1 MAKRAAED
9 QLKTLSR
16 GTVEIVSEKE
26 LLEKFATGKPLKV
39 KAGFD
44 PTAPDIHLGHTVVI
58 NKMREFQELAHDVIF
73 IVGSFT
79 AMIGDPSGVD
89 KMRPKL
95 SFAQVQ
101 KNAETYA
108 RQVYKIL
115 DKSKTKV
122 VFNHE
127 WLSPLKAEE
136 VFHLASQMTVA
147 RMLERDDF
155 EKRYEGEKPIAVAE
169 FLYPLFQA
177 YDSYHIKADI
187 ELGGTDQ
194 KFNLL
199 VGRDIQKAYGQEPQ
213 AIMLMP
219 LLVGTDGVQKMSK
232 SLGNYI
238 GIDEPAKEIFG
249 KVMRISDE
257 LMWQYYELLSKTG
270 LSDIQKMKQEVSEG
284 KLHPK
289 LAKVTL
295 AKELVARFYDKKTAE
310 QEAEEFDRVFKEK
323 QTPTDIEEFC
333 LKTSEKKLSLI
344 QILSQSKLVSSNSDG
359 KRAIKQ
365 GSVRVDG
372 EKVDDA
378 NLEIPTNK
386 TILIQ
391 VGKRLFKKIKFS
403 S

>member
-1 MAKRAAED
+1 MARKLVDE
-9 QLKTLSR
+9 QLKTLQR
-16 GTVEIVSEKE
+16 GAVEIISEKE
-26 LLEKFATGKPLKV
+26 LLEKLARGKPLKV

-58 NKMREFQELAHDVIF
+58 NKMREFQELGHDVIF

-95 SFAQVQ
+95 SFGEVQ

-115 DKSKTKV
+115 DKSKTQV

-136 VFHLASQMTVA
+136 VFQLASHTTVA

-199 VGRDIQKAYGQEPQ
+199 VGREIQRAYGQESQ

-219 LLVGTDGVQKMSK
+219 LLVGTDGVSKMSK

-238 GIDEPAKEIFG
+238 GIDEPSREIFG
-249 KVMRISDE
+249 KVMRISDD
-257 LMWQYYELLSKTG
+257 LMWQYYELLSKTS
-270 LSDIQKMKQEVSEG
+270 LDDIQKMKKEVESG

-289 LAKVTL
+289 SAKIQL
-295 AKELVARFYDKKTAE
+295 AKELVTRFYDKKIAD

-333 LKTSEKKLSLI
+333 IKTAEKKMGLVH
-344 QILSQSKLVSSNSDG
+344 ILSQSKLVSSNSDG

-365 GSVRVDG
+365 GSVRIDG
-372 EKVDDA
+372 QKVDDA
-378 NLEIPTNK
+378 NLEIPTTK

-403 S
+403 

>member
-1 MAKRAAED
+1 MARKTADEE
-9 QLKTLSR
+9 LKILNR
-16 GTVEIVSEKE
+16 GTVEIISEKE
-26 LLEKFATGKPLKV
+26 LLEKLGRGKPLKV

-58 NKMREFQELAHDVIF
+58 NKMREFQELGHDVIF

-95 SFAQVQ
+95 SFEKVQ

-136 VFHLASQMTVA
+136 VFQLASHMTVA

-199 VGRDIQKAYGQEPQ
+199 VGREIQKAYGQEAQ

-257 LMWQYYELLSKTG
+257 LMWGYYELLSKMS
-270 LSDIQKMKQEVSEG
+270 LEDIHKIQQEVSEG
-284 KLHPK
+284 RIHPK

-295 AKELVARFYDKKTAE
+295 AKELVARFYDKKVAGE
-310 QEAEEFDRVFKEK
+310 VAEEFDRVFKEK
-323 QTPTDIEEFC
+323 QTPTDIEEFHV
-333 LKTSEKKLSLI
+333 KTLEKKIGLVH
-344 QILSQSKLVSSNSDG
+344 ILSQSKLVSSNSDA
-359 KRAIKQ
+359 KRCIKQ
-365 GSVRVDG
+365 GSVRIDG
-372 EKVDDA
+372 EKVENA
-378 NLEIPTNK
+378 NLEISTNK

-403 S
+403 